1 MNLEFCSKNILKLM
15 MVQSN
20 FNLLDNGDVV
30 IAGNDSELSIILPI
44 FIMETQREKMNASKD
59 IEEMVKKEIEKST
72 NLSAVEVV
80 NILFGINAGEGKN
93 PYYR

>member
-1 MNLEFCSKNILKLM
+1 M